1 MTLYTLEACHG
12 LMGRY
17 MDRGGEVK
25 TIEEG
30 CLGLGVVICYGPGL
44 KTTIIR
50 EIYLNAWSSG
60 HTIRKYNKTPAK
72 YRKYID

>member
-1 MTLYTLEACHG
+1 MTLYTLEACHN
-12 LMGRY
+12 LMGLY
-17 MDRGGEVK
+17 IGRGGAVK

-30 CLGLGVVICYGPGL
+30 SLGLGVVICYGPGL

-50 EIYLNAWSSG
+50 EIYLSAWSSG

-72 YRKYID
+72 YQKYIE

>member
-1 MTLYTLEACHG
+1 MTLYTLEACRS
-12 LMGRY
+12 LMDRY
-17 MDRGGEVK
+17 MDRGGEAR

-30 CLGLGVVICYGPGL
+30 GVGLGVVICYGPGL

-50 EIYLNAWSSG
+50 EIYLNEWSSG